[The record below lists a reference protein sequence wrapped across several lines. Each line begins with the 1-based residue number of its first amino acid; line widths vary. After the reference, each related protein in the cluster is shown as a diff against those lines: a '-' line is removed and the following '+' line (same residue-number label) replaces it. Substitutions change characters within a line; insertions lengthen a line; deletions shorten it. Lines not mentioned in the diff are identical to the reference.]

1 MRHPY
6 PFLIKFSRQL
16 HLSRPLTLLAWD
28 ICIDSY
34 RTLTPLKFSP
44 HILALAAIE
53 LAKRLTGG
61 TCDEEEEGGSIPWEQ
76 WESKEEEIWAV
87 MKELLELWTHY
98 RGHGVTTV
106 GERFTQERY
115 IEVRIG
121 INRDEEAGSS
131 DPRANGGDGT
141 KQSNGVVGGKK
152 DPQNGISLLAPGV
165 NGLSEK
171 DKIAIGE
178 SVRFMLDGERERKER
193 RGYVSGASA
202 GACRGAGV
210 EIEA

>member
-16 HLSRPLTLLAWD
+16 HLSRSLTLLAWD
-28 ICIDSY
+28 ICTDSY
-34 RTLTPLKFSP
+34 RTLTPLKFAP
-44 HILALAAIE
+44 HVLALAAIE
-53 LAKRLTGG
+53 LGKRLAGSTS
-61 TCDEEEEGGSIPWEQ
+61 DEEGGKIPWEQ

-98 RGHGVTTV
+98 RGHGITTV

-131 DPRANGGDGT
+131 DPRENGGDGVQRT

-152 DPQNGISLLAPGV
+152 DPQNSISLLAPGV

-193 RGYVSGASA
+193 NGCVLSVGV
-202 GACRGAGV
+202 GKGAGV
-210 EIEA
+210 ELTT

>member
-6 PFLIKFSRQL
+6 PFLIKFSKEL

-28 ICIDSY
+28 ICTDSY
-34 RTLTPLKFSP
+34 RTLAPLKFAP
-44 HILALAAIE
+44 HVLALAAIE
-53 LAKRLTGG
+53 LGKRLAESTSV
-61 TCDEEEEGGSIPWEQ
+61 EEGESIPWEQ
-76 WESKEEEIWAV
+76 WESKEEQIWAV

-121 INRDEEAGSS
+121 INRDEEAGCG
-131 DPRANGGDGT
+131 DPQANGGDGAQRI

-152 DPQNGISLLAPGV
+152 DPQNSISLLAPGV

-193 RGYVSGASA
+193 NGYVIGASL
-202 GACRGAGV
+202 GRGAGV
-210 EIEA
+210 EMET